1 MDEEMVADCMEVYHN
16 GWSSH
21 EEWDWTTIWETM
33 AGDYVIFKT
42 SYSVYSGAAKST
54 VTVNEWDAIHEMID
68 AEERYSD

>member
-1 MDEEMVADCMEVYHN
+1 MESQSDWLEVYQN

-42 SYSVYSGAAKST
+42 SYNVYSGAFKST
-54 VTVNEWDAIHEMID
+54 VTVDEWAAIHEMIE